1 MLYAI
6 ALAGGRVV
14 TLLRP
19 KRHSVHP
26 SDLHL
31 LLNTIAASPS
41 LSAAGS
47 ETWLP
52 ICLPRYNS
60 SGFLHAFVGSLAPSI
75 TLVFVSADR
84 EAFFGLRDWKAEL
97 VPKLPLAAL
106 ERALDRQSYR
116 CGELAVAG
124 LRHFVYKARPLV
136 QVTAPTWDAEYEAE
150 ADRQRIV
157 TLYQRAIDL
166 LHPRSNTGRQPA
178 KLVLLR
184 SEHEAVLGWVRLCYW
199 EVLIATGDRGVRAL
213 RRRLAHAADHRR
225 RRRRPRHRPLGQGAR
240 LGALSRG
247 CTDVLSA
254 GAGHL
259 RLASLPPR

>member
-1 MLYAI
+1 MDLSLSQPTAQDLLYAI

-60 SGFLHAFVGSLAPSI
+60 SGFLHAFVGSVAPSV

-97 VPKLPLAAL
+97 APKLPLAAL
-106 ERALDRQSYR
+106 ERALDRQTYR

-136 QVTAPTWDAEYEAE
+136 QVTAPAWDADYAAE
-150 ADRQRIV
+150 PDRQRIV

-166 LHPRSNTGRQPA
+166 LHPRPHSGRQPA

-184 SEHEAVLGWVRLCYW
+184 SEHETVLGWVRP
-199 EVLIATGDRGVRAL
+199 AL
-213 RRRLAHAADHRR
+213 G
-225 RRRRPRHRPLGQGAR
+225 P
-240 LGALSRG
+240 
-247 CTDVLSA
+247 C
-254 GAGHL
+254 
-259 RLASLPPR
+259 